1 MHVTAR
7 STKMAAV
14 AASSSLFRYSSC
26 TFTVVRAVEQCKSYS
41 TFKTTKI
48 KPFPRLRSLDST
60 EKNESAAGVVK
71 DIVYNYYRAP
81 LAMVVFGNQKEYFV
95 ATKNQSVG
103 QIVYSGRKAPIGE
116 GNCLPLGAIPVGSLV
131 SSLEMRAGDGGK
143 LARGCGNSATIL
155 FQDKGNQTTLVRLP
169 SGEKKTLPSSSRAIM
184 GVVARGE
191 KRNEPIGKA
200 GRAFHI
206 YRYNKNWPRAHHK
219 YRQRH

>member
-1 MHVTAR
+1 
-7 STKMAAV
+7 MAAI
-14 AASSSLFRYSSC
+14 AASLIRYSLC
-26 TFTVVRAVEQCKSYS
+26 TSKGISVRELFKSYS

-48 KPFPRLRSLDST
+48 KPFPRLRSLDKSETEGST
-60 EKNESAAGVVK
+60 AGVVK

-81 LAMVVFGNQKEYFV
+81 LAMVVFGDQREHFV
-95 ATKNQSVG
+95 ATKNQAVG

-131 SSLEMRAGDGGK
+131 SSLEIKAGDGGK
-143 LARGCGNSATIL
+143 LARACGNSATIL
-155 FQDKGNQTTLVRLP
+155 FQNKENKTTLVRLP
-169 SGEKKTLPSSSRAIM
+169 SGEKKSLPSSARAIM
-184 GVVARGE
+184 GAVTREE

>member
-1 MHVTAR
+1 MKL
-7 STKMAAV
+7 TKMAAV
-14 AASSSLFRYSSC
+14 AASNLFRYSLCSTC
-26 TFTVVRAVEQCKSYS
+26 KGITVRELFKSYS

-48 KPFPRLRSLDST
+48 KPFPRLRPLDKAEKDEST
-60 EKNESAAGVVK
+60 AGVVK
-71 DIVYNYYRAP
+71 DIVYNGYRAP
-81 LAMVVFGNQKEYFV
+81 LAMVVFGKQREHFV

-103 QIVYSGRKAPIGE
+103 QIVHSGRKAPIGE
-116 GNCLPLGAIPVGSLV
+116 GNCLPMGGIPVGSLV
-131 SSLEMRAGDGGK
+131 SSLEMKAGDGGK

-155 FQDKGNQTTLVRLP
+155 FQDKENKTTLVRLP
-169 SGEKKTLPSSSRAIM
+169 SGEKKTMPSSSRAIM